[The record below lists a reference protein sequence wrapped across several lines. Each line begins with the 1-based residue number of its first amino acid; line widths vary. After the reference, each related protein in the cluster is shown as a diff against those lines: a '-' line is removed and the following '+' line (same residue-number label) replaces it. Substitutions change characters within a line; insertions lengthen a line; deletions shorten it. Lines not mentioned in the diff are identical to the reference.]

1 MERWQWGGTYV
12 DGALKN
18 IKLLKEYTEDELEKL
33 IDEYEKGMNSIQNEL
48 DYLNQL
54 KFSVSQFL
62 YDIDEPMGTENCI
75 LSDEQIFSLT
85 EKIVA
90 RREQLKLILD
100 R

>member
-1 MERWQWGGTYV
+1 
-12 DGALKN
+12 
-18 IKLLKEYTEDELEKL
+18 
-33 IDEYEKGMNSIQNEL
+33 MNSIQNEL

-62 YDIDEPMGTENCI
+62 YDIDDPTGTENCI

-100 R
+100 RST

>member
-1 MERWQWGGTYV
+1 
-12 DGALKN
+12 
-18 IKLLKEYTEDELEKL
+18 
-33 IDEYEKGMNSIQNEL
+33 MNSIQNEL

-62 YDIDEPMGTENCI
+62 YDIDEPTSTENCI

-85 EKIVA
+85 EKIVT

-100 R
+100 RSTYIT

>member
-1 MERWQWGGTYV
+1 
-12 DGALKN
+12 
-18 IKLLKEYTEDELEKL
+18 
-33 IDEYEKGMNSIQNEL
+33 MNSIQNEL
-48 DYLNQL
+48 DYLNEL

-62 YDIDEPMGTENCI
+62 YDIDQPIGSENCV

-100 R
+100 RSTYIR

>member
-1 MERWQWGGTYV
+1 
-12 DGALKN
+12 
-18 IKLLKEYTEDELEKL
+18 
-33 IDEYEKGMNSIQNEL
+33 MNSIQNEL

-62 YDIDEPMGTENCI
+62 YDIDEPTGTENCI

-100 R
+100 RSAETI

>member
-1 MERWQWGGTYV
+1 
-12 DGALKN
+12 
-18 IKLLKEYTEDELEKL
+18 
-33 IDEYEKGMNSIQNEL
+33 MNSIQNEL

-62 YDIDEPMGTENCI
+62 YDIDEPMGTERGI

>member
-1 MERWQWGGTYV
+1 
-12 DGALKN
+12 
-18 IKLLKEYTEDELEKL
+18 
-33 IDEYEKGMNSIQNEL
+33 MNSIQNEL

-62 YDIDEPMGTENCI
+62 YDIDEPTDTENCI
-75 LSDEQIFSLT
+75 LNDEQIFSLT

-100 R
+100 RSAETI

>member
-1 MERWQWGGTYV
+1 
-12 DGALKN
+12 
-18 IKLLKEYTEDELEKL
+18 
-33 IDEYEKGMNSIQNEL
+33 MNSIQNEL

-62 YDIDEPMGTENCI
+62 YDIDDPTGTENCV

-100 R
+100 RST

>member
-1 MERWQWGGTYV
+1 
-12 DGALKN
+12 
-18 IKLLKEYTEDELEKL
+18 
-33 IDEYEKGMNSIQNEL
+33 MNSIQNEL

-54 KFSVSQFL
+54 KFSISQFL
-62 YDIDEPMGTENCI
+62 YDIDEPTSTENCI

-100 R
+100 RSAETI

>member
-1 MERWQWGGTYV
+1 
-12 DGALKN
+12 
-18 IKLLKEYTEDELEKL
+18 
-33 IDEYEKGMNSIQNEL
+33 MNSIQNEL
-48 DYLNQL
+48 DYLNEL

>member
-1 MERWQWGGTYV
+1 
-12 DGALKN
+12 
-18 IKLLKEYTEDELEKL
+18 
-33 IDEYEKGMNSIQNEL
+33 MNSIQNEL

-62 YDIDEPMGTENCI
+62 YDIDEPMGAENCI

>member
-1 MERWQWGGTYV
+1 
-12 DGALKN
+12 
-18 IKLLKEYTEDELEKL
+18 
-33 IDEYEKGMNSIQNEL
+33 MNSIQNEL

-62 YDIDEPMGTENCI
+62 YDIDEPMGKENCI

>member
-1 MERWQWGGTYV
+1 
-12 DGALKN
+12 
-18 IKLLKEYTEDELEKL
+18 
-33 IDEYEKGMNSIQNEL
+33 MNSIQNEL

-62 YDIDEPMGTENCI
+62 YDIDEPTSTENCI

-100 R
+100 RSAETI